1 MTEVVRSLRR
11 VIRIVMVISEA
22 TDKGNKAKSL
32 YLSSKNRQRF
42 AIYKKKGLGVK

>member
-32 YLSSKNRQRF
+32 YYPPKTGRDLLF
-42 AIYKKKGLGVK
+42 IKKKV

>member
-22 TDKGNKAKSL
+22 TIKETRQSL
-32 YLSSKNRQRF
+32 Y
-42 AIYKKKGLGVK
+42 IYPPKTGRDLLFIKKKGLGVK